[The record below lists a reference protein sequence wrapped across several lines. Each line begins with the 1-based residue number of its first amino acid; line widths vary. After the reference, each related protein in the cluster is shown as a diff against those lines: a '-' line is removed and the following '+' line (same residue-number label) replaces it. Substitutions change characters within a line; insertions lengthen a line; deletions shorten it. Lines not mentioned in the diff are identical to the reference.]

1 MSDLKKH
8 LERQS
13 MPELPE
19 VETIRRQL
27 VGTVSGAVVTGL
39 VVRRVSCYVGGE
51 LKELEIIKEV
61 SRVGKYLYIHF
72 NSGRGF
78 AIHLKMTGRLVV
90 NVDDY
95 DTLPHTRVVISLGD
109 GRRVYY
115 WDARTFGYVKYVDDI
130 KGEQERQ
137 KVRLGPDPW
146 EISEEK
152 FFDLIKKYKRP
163 VKNLLL
169 DQALIS
175 GIGNIYANDGLWES
189 GIDPRRTSSNLS
201 KIESKKLLHAL
212 RMVMERGLITGGASD
227 NSYVNA
233 LGQKGSYQDE
243 FRVYKRTGKPCL
255 RCGKKLERIVVG
267 GRGTWVCKEC
277 QT

>member
-1 MSDLKKH
+1 
-8 LERQS
+8 

-27 VGTVSGAVVTGL
+27 VANVSGAVVTGL
-39 VVRRVSCYVGGE
+39 EVRRVSCYFGGD
-51 LKELEIIKEV
+51 LKEPEVINEV

-78 AIHLKMTGRLVV
+78 AIHLKMTGRLVI
-90 NVDDY
+90 NVDTY
-95 DTLPHTRVVISLGD
+95 NGLAHTRVVIDLSD
-109 GRRVYY
+109 GRKLYY

-130 KGEQERQ
+130 KSEQDQQ
-137 KVRLGPDPW
+137 KARLGPDPW
-146 EISEEK
+146 EISDEK
-152 FFDLIKKYKRP
+152 FFALLKKYKRP
-163 VKNLLL
+163 IKNLIL

-175 GIGNIYANDGLWES
+175 GVGNIYANDGLWEA
-189 GIDPRRTSSNLS
+189 GIDPRRAASSMS
-201 KIESKKLLHAL
+201 KAESKKLLHAL
-212 RMVMERGLITGGASD
+212 RMIMERGLTTGGASD

-255 RCGKKLERIVVG
+255 QCGRILERIVVG
-267 GRGTWVCKEC
+267 GRGTWVCANC
-277 QT
+277 QK

>member
-1 MSDLKKH
+1 
-8 LERQS
+8 

-27 VGTVSGAVVTGL
+27 VTSVSGAVVTGV

-51 LKELEIIKEV
+51 LKEPELIKEV

-90 NVDDY
+90 NVDSY

-109 GRRVYY
+109 GRKVYY
-115 WDARTFGYVKYVDDI
+115 WDARTFGYVKYVEDI
-130 KGEQERQ
+130 ASEQNRQ
-137 KVRLGPDPW
+137 ESKLGPDPW
-146 EISEEK
+146 QITDES
-152 FFDLIKKYKRP
+152 FHLLCKKYQRP
-163 VKNLLL
+163 IKNLIL
-169 DQALIS
+169 DQALLA
-175 GIGNIYANDGLWES
+175 GVGNIYANDGLWEA
-189 GIDPRRTSSNLS
+189 GIDPRRAASSLS
-201 KIESKKLLHAL
+201 KEESNKLLLAL
-212 RMVMERGLITGGASD
+212 CMVMERGLIAGGASD

-255 RCGKKLERIVVG
+255 KCGNKLERIVVG
-267 GRGTWVCKEC
+267 GRGTWLCAKC
-277 QT
+277 QK